1 MVIREISTIPRS
13 KYRITEIR
21 VISIER
27 VISFK
32 SSEAIS
38 RNVIINFFE
47 KFKFFFIL
55 LAVVLS
61 YDYSLLIKRK

>member
-1 MVIREISTIPRS
+1 MVIREISTVPRS

-21 VISIER
+21 VISIGELSLLDP
-27 VISFK
+27 VK
-32 SSEAIS
+32 